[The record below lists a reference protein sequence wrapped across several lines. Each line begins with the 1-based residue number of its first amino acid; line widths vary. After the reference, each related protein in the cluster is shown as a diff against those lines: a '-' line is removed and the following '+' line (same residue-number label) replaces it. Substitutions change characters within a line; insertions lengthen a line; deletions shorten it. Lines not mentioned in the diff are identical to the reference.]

1 MKDNKM
7 DSYASG
13 GIGAT
18 VVIVLGLLYKFVDHK
33 RLRSQCCGYTAS
45 VGIEDITPKESGAK
59 IESDPAVEL
68 KQKETEHK

>member
-1 MKDNKM
+1 M

-18 VVIVLGLLYKFVDHK
+18 VVLVIGILYKFMDHK

-45 VGIEDITPKESGAK
+45 VDIEDVTPKEPGPK
-59 IESDPAVEL
+59 IETNPAAEL
-68 KQKETEHK
+68 KQKEPEHN

>member
-1 MKDNKM
+1 M

-18 VVIVLGLLYKFVDHK
+18 VVLVIGILYKFMDHK

-45 VGIEDITPKESGAK
+45 VDMGDVTPKESGDK
-59 IESDPAVEL
+59 IESDPAVEP
-68 KQKETEHK
+68 KQKEPEHK

>member
-1 MKDNKM
+1 M

-18 VVIVLGLLYKFVDHK
+18 VVLVIGILYKFVNHK

-45 VGIEDITPKESGAK
+45 VDIEDVTPKESGAK
-59 IESDPAVEL
+59 IESHPAVEP
-68 KQKETEHK
+68 KQKELEHK